1 MAHIVLVPFTW
12 SNTYF
17 IKVSFLKASLPVI
30 WIKAIGLSHSGF
42 VFVCFIFCL
51 RLHGI
56 WGIQTSVKCRLK
68 EEKSRGEQEQKEDTN
83 NKTDPYVPEVS

>member
-1 MAHIVLVPFTW
+1 MAHIVLIPFTW

-17 IKVSFLKASLPVI
+17 IKVSFLKVSLPVI
-30 WIKAIGLSHSGF
+30 WIKAIGLPHSGF
-42 VFVCFIFCL
+42 VFAYFSFCL
-51 RLHGI
+51 CFHGI

-83 NKTDPYVPEVS
+83 NKTDPYVPEIS